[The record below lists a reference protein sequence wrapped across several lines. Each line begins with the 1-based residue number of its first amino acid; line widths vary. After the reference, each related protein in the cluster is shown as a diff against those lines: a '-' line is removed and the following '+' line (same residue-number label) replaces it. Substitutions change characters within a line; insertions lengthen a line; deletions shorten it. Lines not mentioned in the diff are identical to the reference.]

1 MPPSPDR
8 PASACWV
15 FRVTHA
21 KWRDMLTLEANGK
34 FSQGRPG
41 PRRKKKPSHRAGTW
55 DVKWKGRAPHWRG
68 SVLTLTW
75 AVSTMRTMDMHACM
89 PPVSIHSWL
98 LLVHSSSASACPP
111 GPTPVLANQLP
122 ACVPNEMRV
131 GASTQGVHGLPG
143 LPPESV
149 KTTDGGQHWEGIGGY
164 KFDCELIEGVLPL
177 RVDDLTGLGFRQ
189 PYYMGA
195 RNGIFF

>member
-75 AVSTMRTMDMHACM
+75 AVSTMRTTDTHAYACHLC
-89 PPVSIHSWL
+89 PSTAGYYWYIPAAPAL
-98 LLVHSSSASACPP
+98 ACPP

-122 ACVPNEMRV
+122 VCQTNVWWRLHRAFMGSRACLQSLSKRQTAGSTGKAS
-131 GASTQGVHGLPG
+131 GAISSTA
-143 LPPESV
+143 S
-149 KTTDGGQHWEGIGGY
+149 
-164 KFDCELIEGVLPL
+164 
-177 RVDDLTGLGFRQ
+177 
-189 PYYMGA
+189 
-195 RNGIFF
+195 